1 LIDQDPPQP
10 KSEAA
15 NDGLVDFED
24 IENFDDSP
32 SLARVL
38 LELEQRHRELDQAI
52 ALLYDFPYRDQI
64 QLQRL
69 KKQKLRLKDQIARV
83 KDAII
88 PDLNA

>member
-15 NDGLVDFED
+15 NDGSVD
-24 IENFDDSP
+24 FDDSP

-83 KDAII
+83 KDAMI